1 MKRVKT
7 QRQNPGKNKIKGID
21 GRREGHK
28 RDQEHEAR
36 GWEDNQEIG
45 ESLKKKKGKIMTF
58 KVLSN

>member
-7 QRQNPGKNKIKGID
+7 QRQNPGKNKIKDID

-36 GWEDNQEIG
+36 GWEDNQR
-45 ESLKKKKGKIMTF
+45 
-58 KVLSN
+58 